1 MYYRPIS
8 KKQTTMAYTKLTQ
21 QEKDARKEARDAA
34 KREEK
39 FFDDLADGLMLNLP
53 EWTWEEPLQGWD
65 GCDDPGYTP
74 GQVLWMVKAAYEAG
88 KAAAS

>member
-1 MYYRPIS
+1 
-8 KKQTTMAYTKLTQ
+8 MAYIKLTQ

-39 FFDDLADGLMLNLP
+39 FYDDLADDLMLNLD
-53 EWTWEEPLQGWD
+53 EDAFDE
-65 GCDDPGYTP
+65 CDDLGYSSR
-74 GQVLWMVKAAYEAG
+74 QVRAMIQAAYEAG